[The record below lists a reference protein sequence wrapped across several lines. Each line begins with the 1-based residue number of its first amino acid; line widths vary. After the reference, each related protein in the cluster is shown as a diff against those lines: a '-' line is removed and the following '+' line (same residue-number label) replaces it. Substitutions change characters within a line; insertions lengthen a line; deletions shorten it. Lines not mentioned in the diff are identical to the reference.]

1 MIGFIGGTGPEGRG
15 LALRLAMGGHR
26 VMIGSRD
33 IKRAQSAAQEIR
45 NLAPRL
51 EVIGE
56 ENQRVAHDTN
66 LVFIVVPYA
75 GHREVLDQL
84 REPLIGK
91 TVVDVV
97 APLTF
102 FRGYAKAIS
111 VAAGSAA
118 EEAQSILPASRV
130 VAAFHN
136 ISAHLLLQPDTI
148 IDCDVVVCSD
158 DPEAKREVMDL
169 AELIRGVR
177 AIDGDRLEC
186 ARYLENLTALLI
198 NVNRIY
204 KGHSMIRITGI
215 E

>member
-33 IKRAQSAAQEIR
+33 LKRAQTAAQEIR

-56 ENQRVAHDTN
+56 ENHRVAQDTN

-84 REPLIGK
+84 RELLIGK

-102 FRGYAKAIS
+102 SRGHAKAIS

-136 ISAHLLLQPDTI
+136 ISAPLLLQPDAI

-169 AELIRGVR
+169 AELIRDVR
-177 AIDGDRLEC
+177 AIDGDGLEC
-186 ARYLENLTALLI
+186 ARYLESLTALLI

-215 E
+215 